1 MSSVMSREEALGH
14 LLEHHVFD
22 RWQGDLDI
30 ISDSYIQN
38 QEATIGEFVSSVD
51 AACKKAAELQEAGM
65 KGDIQYIYL
74 SLLRTSFMEHKA
86 SYRIDIH
93 DERWFLDPVECSSH
107 WQADFIFDPLF
118 KRMRELEAV
127 KTSYARKISTM
138 DIERILQIEAI
149 RYHLFTIEF
158 MRSMIPSILE
168 CEGYNQL
175 GKKPNICILAG
186 EYRDRSELLYGQP
199 EAEPEENTSE
209 Q

>member
-1 MSSVMSREEALGH
+1 
-14 LLEHHVFD
+14 
-22 RWQGDLDI
+22 
-30 ISDSYIQN
+30 
-38 QEATIGEFVSSVD
+38 
-51 AACKKAAELQEAGM
+51 
-65 KGDIQYIYL
+65 
-74 SLLRTSFMEHKA
+74 
-86 SYRIDIH
+86 
-93 DERWFLDPVECSSH
+93 
-107 WQADFIFDPLF
+107 
-118 KRMRELEAV
+118 
-127 KTSYARKISTM
+127 M

>member
-1 MSSVMSREEALGH
+1 MSAVMSREEALGH
-14 LLEHHVFD
+14 LLENHVFD

-30 ISDSYIQN
+30 ISESYIQN
-38 QEATIGEFVSSVD
+38 QDATIAEFVSSVD
-51 AACKKAAELQEAGM
+51 SACKKAAELQDAGM

-74 SLLRTSFMEHKA
+74 SLLRTSLMEYKA

-107 WQADFIFDPLF
+107 WKAEFIFNPLF
-118 KRMRELEAV
+118 QRMRELEAV
-127 KTSYARKISTM
+127 KSSYARKISTM

-149 RYHLFTIEF
+149 RHHLFAIEF
-158 MRSMIPSILE
+158 MRNMVPSILE
-168 CEGYNQL
+168 CEGYNL
-175 GKKPNICILAG
+175 LVKKPNICILAG

-199 EAEPEENTSE
+199 ETGQEGIMAE

>member
-1 MSSVMSREEALGH
+1 MSAVMSREEALGH
-14 LLEHHVFD
+14 LLENHVFD

-30 ISDSYIQN
+30 ISESYIQN
-38 QEATIGEFVSSVD
+38 QDATIAEFVSSVD
-51 AACKKAAELQEAGM
+51 SACKKAAELQDAGM

-74 SLLRTSFMEHKA
+74 SLLRTSLMEYKV

-107 WQADFIFDPLF
+107 WKAEFIFNPLF
-118 KRMRELEAV
+118 QRMRELEAV
-127 KTSYARKISTM
+127 KSSYARKISTM

-149 RYHLFTIEF
+149 RYHLFAIEF
-158 MRSMIPSILE
+158 MRNMVPSILE
-168 CEGYNQL
+168 CEGYNL
-175 GKKPNICILAG
+175 LVKKPNICILAG

-199 EAEPEENTSE
+199 ETGQEGIMAE

>member
-1 MSSVMSREEALGH
+1 
-14 LLEHHVFD
+14 
-22 RWQGDLDI
+22 
-30 ISDSYIQN
+30 
-38 QEATIGEFVSSVD
+38 
-51 AACKKAAELQEAGM
+51 
-65 KGDIQYIYL
+65 
-74 SLLRTSFMEHKA
+74 MEHKA

-93 DERWFLDPVECSSH
+93 DERWFLDPVECFSH

>member
-1 MSSVMSREEALGH
+1 MSAVMSREEALGH
-14 LLEHHVFD
+14 LLENHVFD

-30 ISDSYIQN
+30 ISESYIQN
-38 QEATIGEFVSSVD
+38 QDATIAEFVSSVD
-51 AACKKAAELQEAGM
+51 SACKKTAELQDAGM

-74 SLLRTSFMEHKA
+74 SLLRTSLMEHKA

-107 WQADFIFDPLF
+107 WKAEFIFNPLF
-118 KRMRELEAV
+118 QRMRELEAV
-127 KTSYARKISTM
+127 KSSYARKISTM

-149 RYHLFTIEF
+149 RYHLFAIEF
-158 MRSMIPSILE
+158 MRNMVPSILE
-168 CEGYNQL
+168 CEGYNL
-175 GKKPNICILAG
+175 LVKKPNICILAG

-199 EAEPEENTSE
+199 ETGQEGIMAE